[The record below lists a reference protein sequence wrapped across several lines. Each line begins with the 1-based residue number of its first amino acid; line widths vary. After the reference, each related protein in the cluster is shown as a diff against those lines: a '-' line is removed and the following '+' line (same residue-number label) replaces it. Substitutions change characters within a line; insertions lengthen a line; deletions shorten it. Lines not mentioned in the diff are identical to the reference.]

1 MNEQVHDVLN
11 RYLAAELN
19 RALVLPDVSELAR
32 QRMAFLAHFG
42 PEPLAKMSGPELLR
56 QLPHNASN
64 EQPMDYWLEFKNDA
78 DFQHRLFGSIAGGSA
93 AKFGPWQEKKTGS
106 WRAKQ
111 PGSRSIETISED
123 AALVALEERRTE
135 MLQAVEAVGAFHG
148 QGADAIDP
156 QAFQAAVEAA
166 APRWCGGAWLHKY
179 LHINFPDLVTWSAT
193 NSYSEAELYR
203 VGVVPGPPGL
213 YAQDIQIIRF
223 WNSLAALSEVPA
235 QNRYRAGK
243 GLAPRDHWCLGLAG
257 EVSAWKEM
265 LAGAYLALGPS
276 KVGNLS
282 DAIALNKKRDIRLA
296 IETAFRDA
304 GLGTHSTDATN
315 LIELAYRL
323 REGSV
328 VALFSDSATVVAVGE
343 VTGPYHFVHGADRP
357 HQVPVRW
364 QHNRSFETS
373 VPVGVGTSLVMLE
386 SIHAGVHPAVADIEA
401 SLLVNGIG
409 PWPEFSASSGSHPP
423 DLPKPSMVPSGPT
436 SGGVVDPP
444 PSLEGIARQ
453 VVDMLAR
460 KRQVILYG
468 PPGTGKT
475 YHAERIGLEVV
486 ARWNFNCLPSQ
497 LSDRQRDAVF
507 GRGGADPYIATCTFH
522 PMYSYEDFIEGYRP
536 DGEGFKL
543 EPGIF
548 KRMVTAAQAQPAKK
562 FVLII
567 DEINRGNI
575 PKIFGELITLIET
588 SKRGTTSSML
598 PLSKEPFT
606 VADNLLVIGTMNT
619 ADRSILLLD
628 TALRRRFAFKELLPE
643 PHLLRAGFIADITLS
658 TWLRALNRRIVEQL
672 GRDGRNLQVGHAY
685 LMPGGKPAATLS
697 RIGEIVRDE
706 LWPLLQEYCY
716 EDPNKLANIL
726 AADKGGVFDRD
737 ASNLRFDLFEPGRE
751 DELAQALIAIVT
763 PDDKKH
769 DAVLDEDV
777 PEDEDPEEPPDEE
790 MAPE

>member
-1 MNEQVHDVLN
+1 MNEQAHSIIN
-11 RYLAAELN
+11 RYLAAELG
-19 RALVLPDVSELAR
+19 RSLVLPDVGDISR
-32 QRMAFLAHFG
+32 QRAAFLAHFG
-42 PEPLAKMSGPELLR
+42 PEQLAKMSGPELMR
-56 QLPHNASN
+56 QLPHNVSN
-64 EQPMDYWLEFKNDA
+64 EQPMDYWLEFKNDEE
-78 DFQHRLFGSIAGGSA
+78 FNYRLFGSISGGSA

-111 PGSRSIETISED
+111 PGSRSILNINED
-123 AALVALEERRTE
+123 EALKALEERRTE
-135 MLQAVEAVGAFHG
+135 MLEAVEASRAFFG
-148 QGADAIDP
+148 TAAEKIDPEEFQGAI
-156 QAFQAAVEAA
+156 ETA
-166 APRWCGGAWLHKY
+166 APRWSSSAWLHKY
-179 LHINFPDLVTWSAT
+179 LHLVFPDLVTWNAT
-193 NSYSEAELYR
+193 PSWSESTMYF
-203 VGVVPGPPGL
+203 VGEVPKWTGL
-213 YAQDIQIIRF
+213 YALDIQIIRY
-223 WNSLAALSEVPA
+223 WNSLPALAELPV
-235 QNRYRAGK
+235 QLRYRVAK

-265 LAGAYLALGPS
+265 LAHEYLGLGPA

-282 DAIALNKKRDIRLA
+282 EAIALNKKRDIRLA
-296 IETAFRDA
+296 VETAFQDA
-304 GLGTHSTDATN
+304 SLSSKSTDAYN

-323 REGSV
+323 KEGSI
-328 VALFSDSATVVAVGE
+328 VALFSDASTVVAVGE
-343 VTGPYHFVHGADRP
+343 VTGSYRFAPGADRP

-373 VPVGVGTSLVMLE
+373 IPAEVATSLFVLE
-386 SIHAGVHPAVADIEA
+386 PTHPAVADIEA
-401 SLLVNGIG
+401 SLLINGIG
-409 PWPEFSASSGSHPP
+409 PWPNFSSMVDTPSVIP
-423 DLPKPSMVPSGPT
+423 PKPIKFPEGAASGT
-436 SGGVVDPP
+436 HLASPP
-444 PSLEGIARQ
+444 PLEGIARQ
-453 VVDMLAR
+453 VVDMLDR

-475 YHAERIGLEVV
+475 YHAERIALEIV
-486 ARWNFNCLPSQ
+486 ARHNFNCLPSQ
-497 LSDRQRDAVF
+497 LSDRQRDAVY

-543 EPGIF
+543 QPGIF
-548 KRMVTAAQAQPAKK
+548 KRMVTAAQAQPSKR
-562 FVLII
+562 FLLII

-575 PKIFGELITLIET
+575 PKIFGELITLIES
-588 SKRGTTSSML
+588 SKRSTTSSIL

-606 VADNLLVIGTMNT
+606 VPDNLLVVGTMNT

-643 PHLLRAGFIADITLS
+643 PHLLRTGAIGDITLS

-685 LMPGGKPAATLS
+685 LMQGGKPAATLS

-726 AADKGGVFDRD
+726 AADKGGVFDRES
-737 ASNLRFDLFEPGRE
+737 ANLRFELFEGGRD

-769 DAVLDEDV
+769 DAALGEDIPDDEDA
-777 PEDEDPEEPPDEE
+777 EEPLDDEVE
-790 MAPE
+790 TA